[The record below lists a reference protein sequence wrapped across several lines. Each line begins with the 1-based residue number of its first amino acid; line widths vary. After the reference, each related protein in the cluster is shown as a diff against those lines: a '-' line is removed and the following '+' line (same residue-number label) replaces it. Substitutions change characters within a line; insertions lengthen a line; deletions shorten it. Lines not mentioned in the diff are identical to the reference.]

1 MLIFLAF
8 TTADDKKKFD
18 YLYNRYIKLLLY
30 KAHAVLHDYS
40 LAEDAVSEAFI
51 RVYKN
56 LDKIEDCDSGKT
68 AAFLVIIARNCALTI
83 LSKRRRDSSANIDD
97 LDLPAP
103 GDVEDSIISK
113 CSANDIMK
121 VIDSLKENL
130 KEPFLLKYA
139 YNMSHKEI
147 AQVLGQTE
155 NNVTVRIHRAKT
167 KLIQL
172 LQTGGYTDERTSKQQ
187 SGR

>member
-1 MLIFLAF
+1 MALFLSF
-8 TTADDKKKFD
+8 NTAGDKEKFD
-18 YLYNRYIKLLLY
+18 YLYSRYVKLLLY
-30 KAHAVLHDYS
+30 KAYAVLRDYA

-83 LSKRRRDSSANIDD
+83 LGRRQRDKSENIDD
-97 LDLPAP
+97 FELSAP
-103 GDVEDSIISK
+103 DGVEDSIISE
-113 CSANDIMK
+113 CSADDIMK
-121 VIDSLKENL
+121 VIDSLKDNL

-147 AQVLGQTE
+147 AKALGQTE
-155 NNVTVRIHRAKT
+155 NNVTVRIHRAKA

-172 LQTGGYTDERTSKQQ
+172 LRKGGFHDER
-187 SGR
+187 

>member
-1 MLIFLAF
+1 MLIFLEF
-8 TTADDKKKFD
+8 TTVDDKKKFD

-30 KAHAVLHDYS
+30 KAYDVLHDYS

-51 RVYKN
+51 RIYKN
-56 LDKIEDCDSGKT
+56 LDKIDDCDSGKT

-83 LSKRRRDSSANIDD
+83 LSKRQRDNHANIDD

-103 GDVEDSIISK
+103 DGVENTLISE
-113 CSANDIMK
+113 CSAKDIMN

-130 KEPFLLKYA
+130 KEPFLLKYV

-147 AQVLGQTE
+147 AQILGQTE
-155 NNVTVRIHRAKT
+155 NNVTVRIHRAKS
-167 KLIQL
+167 KIAQL
-172 LQTGGYTDERTSKQQ
+172 LRKGGFADERKAK
-187 SGR
+187 

>member
-8 TTADDKKKFD
+8 STVNDKVKFD

-30 KAHAVLHDYS
+30 KAYAVLRDYS

-83 LSKRRRDSSANIDD
+83 LNKRRRDNAANIDD
-97 LDLPAP
+97 FDMPAP
-103 GDVEDSIISK
+103 DGVEDSIISE

-121 VIDSLKENL
+121 LIDSLKENL
-130 KEPFLLKYA
+130 REPFLLKYA

-147 AQVLGQTE
+147 ANVLGQTE
-155 NNVTVRIHRAKT
+155 NNVTVRIHRAKA
-167 KLIQL
+167 KLVQL
-172 LQTGGYTDERTSKQQ
+172 LQKRGDNGEKASKHY